1 MYKGLKKTDGRVEVE
16 AWAREE
22 WKEIKLFVVVVVFKW
37 EKQQDLVNDIIP
49 QKPCPTWFFQHEYL
63 IVAT

>member
-1 MYKGLKKTDGRVEVE
+1 MYKGPKKTDGRVEVE

-37 EKQQDLVNDIIP
+37 EK
-49 QKPCPTWFFQHEYL
+49 
-63 IVAT
+63 

>member
-1 MYKGLKKTDGRVEVE
+1 MYKGLKKIDGRVEVE

-37 EKQQDLVNDIIP
+37 EK
-49 QKPCPTWFFQHEYL
+49 
-63 IVAT
+63 